1 MQEKNFDEAAGGGG
15 DRGKGW
21 GRGWG
26 EGEGFLEEMAFSG
39 TLKITIVPEEEGE
52 MWKGPVDNGNRK
64 G

>member
-1 MQEKNFDEAAGGGG
+1 M
-15 DRGKGW
+15 
-21 GRGWG
+21 RGWG

-52 MWKGPVDNGNRK
+52 RWKGPVDNGNRK